1 MPISSQPIKVYE
13 NKSKYLLLEEQGWWM
28 RNQVY
33 ATIDRKKKSLAA
45 SGLRLY
51 LFIEYIHQCLVL
63 YFFFLMIPQIRSG
76 N

>member
-1 MPISSQPIKVYE
+1 MEIVD
-13 NKSKYLLLEEQGWWM
+13 EELKLHGYRQ
-28 RNQVY
+28 
-33 ATIDRKKKSLAA
+33 KKKLAG

-51 LFIEYIHQCLVL
+51 LSIEYIHQCLVL

>member
-1 MPISSQPIKVYE
+1 
-13 NKSKYLLLEEQGWWM
+13 M

-33 ATIDRKKKSLAA
+33 ATTDRKEKKSLAV

-63 YFFFLMIPQIRSG
+63 YFFFLMIAQIRRG